1 MQVDLERISKDT
13 HGYVGAEL
21 AALCTE
27 AALQC
32 IREKMDVIELEDES
46 IDVEILN
53 SMAVTNEHSQ
63 TALGTSNPSA
73 LHETVSFTLPRLFLV
88 FIVFVLYGYEIYNI
102 LPFYN
107 FSQFFVQV
115 VEVPN
120 VSWQDI
126 GGLANVK
133 YNVCYVAVL
142 FTFFSSYAQCLQLN
156 LSWYDLFHD
165 RPFNILSSTQRSLRD
180 LACHLLKG
188 YFSMGPQDVGKLFW
202 PRQLQMNGKLTSSMS
217 NALNC

>member
-1 MQVDLERISKDT
+1 VQVDLERISKDS

-21 AALCTE
+21 AALC
-27 AALQC
+27 
-32 IREKMDVIELEDES
+32 IREKMDVIDLEDES

-73 LHETVSFTLPRLFLV
+73 LHETVSFTLLRLFLV

-133 YNVCYVAVL
+133 RELQEVIMFVMLLFCLHFFFLCSVL
-142 FTFFSSYAQCLQLN
+142 YLN

-188 YFSMGPQDVGKLFW
+188 YFSMGFFGQG
-202 PRQLQMNGKLTSSMS
+202 
-217 NALNC
+217 NCK